1 MGNAGKEG
9 AKGHGKTFKKYR
21 FLSPRVIPETHL
33 SIFPVIVIFLLP

>member
-9 AKGHGKTFKKYR
+9 AKEHGKTFKKYR
-21 FLSPRVIPETHL
+21 FLSPRVISETHL

>member
-1 MGNAGKEG
+1 MLEKREIKNVET
-9 AKGHGKTFKKYR
+9 KTFKKYR